1 MHEGGWWDIVAFKWW
16 KVGESGGRLT
26 TRMLF
31 SGSHHLSID
40 EKGRLAVPARF
51 RQHLSER
58 CGGQLVVTRG
68 PNPCLE
74 IFPAPEFERLASD
87 IENMPDQLEAEDIKA
102 IMIGFAAEAEMDKQ
116 GRILI
121 PPNLR
126 KAAKL
131 EGAVVLMGQI
141 RRFDLWSAG
150 EWETRF
156 GEGSTL
162 FAARAD
168 AFRTL
173 KR

>member
-1 MHEGGWWDIVAFKWW
+1 
-16 KVGESGGRLT
+16 
-26 TRMLF
+26 MLF

-51 RQHLSER
+51 RQHLLER
-58 CGGQLVVTRG
+58 CSGQLVITRG

-74 IFPAPEFERLASD
+74 IFPLPEFERLAAD
-87 IENMPDQLEAEDIKA
+87 IEAMPDQLEAEDIKA
-102 IMIGFAAEAEMDKQ
+102 IMIGFAVESEMDKQ
-116 GRILI
+116 GRILV

-126 KAAKL
+126 KLAKL
-131 EGAVVLMGQI
+131 EGPVVLMGQI
-141 RRFDLWSAG
+141 RRFDLWSAPA
-150 EWETRF
+150 WEERF

-162 FAARAD
+162 FASRAD